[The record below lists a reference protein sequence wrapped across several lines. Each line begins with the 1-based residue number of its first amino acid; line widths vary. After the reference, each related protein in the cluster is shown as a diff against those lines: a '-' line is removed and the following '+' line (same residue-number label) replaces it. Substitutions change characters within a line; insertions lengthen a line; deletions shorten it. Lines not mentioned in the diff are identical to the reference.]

1 MTKNPVVII
10 KTSMGTIKAEL
21 DAEKAPVTVKNF
33 LSYVD
38 DKFYDGTVFHR
49 VISTFMIQGGG
60 FDKDLNKKPNKA
72 AIANEAKN
80 GLKNATGTLAMA
92 RTNVPDSATSQFFI
106 NVKDNGALDYR
117 GDLAEEIGY
126 CVFGHVTEGMDVV
139 NKIKAVATGTQNGM
153 GDVPTSPVIIE
164 SIRRAP

>member
-21 DAEKAPVTVKNF
+21 DAVKAPVTVKNF

-38 DKFYDGTVFHR
+38 DKSYDGTVFHR
-49 VISTFMIQGGG
+49 VISSFMIQGGG
-60 FDKDLNKKPNKA
+60 FDKDLNKKATRAP
-72 AIANEAKN
+72 IANEAKN

-117 GDLAEEIGY
+117 GDSAQEIGY
-126 CVFGHVTEGMDVV
+126 CVFGKVTEGMDVV
-139 NKIKAVATGTQNGM
+139 NKIKAVPTGSQNGM

>member
-49 VISTFMIQGGG
+49 VIPTFMIQGGG

-80 GLKNATGTLAMA
+80 GLKNASGTLAMA

-117 GDLAEEIGY
+117 GDSAQEIGY

-139 NKIKAVATGTQNGM
+139 NTIKAVPTGSQNGM

-164 SIRRAP
+164 SIRRAH